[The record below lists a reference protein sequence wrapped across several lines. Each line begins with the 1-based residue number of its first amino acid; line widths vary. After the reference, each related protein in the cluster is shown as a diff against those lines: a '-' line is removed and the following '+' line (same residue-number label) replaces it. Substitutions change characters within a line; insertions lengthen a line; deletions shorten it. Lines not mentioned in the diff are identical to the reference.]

1 MFIMKRDMRQVHT
14 WHSSWWIFLIN
25 IWIGHG
31 NYNVF
36 KVHWLRH
43 IFNTFFCWILWATFI
58 SAFLFWFKSSKW
70 ALGCA
75 YLRCLCTFRKSCAAY
90 KKFERVKVNFS
101 SSFNFNAITISW
113 LLVFTYSVNCRVG
126 NYLETM
132 TLMLIYFSK
141 WLTLMALKIFHIFF
155 LDLHL
160 CKNSTHV
167 TIKLSSYSNEFIT
180 LLFILVMD
188 IHKFA

>member
-113 LLVFTYSVNCRVG
+113 LLVFTYSVNCSRKLFRDNDFDVNLLFQVTDFNG
-126 NYLETM
+126 
-132 TLMLIYFSK
+132 IKDFSY
-141 WLTLMALKIFHIFF
+141 FF
-155 LDLHL
+155 LRPAL
-160 CKNSTHV
+160 
-167 TIKLSSYSNEFIT
+167 
-180 LLFILVMD
+180 M
-188 IHKFA
+188 